1 MAAKQTMATGDALE
15 AGRIELAVTF
25 LSQGEQRAEDVA
37 RKLAGYIAGAERSLD
52 LALYDVR
59 FTPPQSEIFATALA
73 ERAAAG
79 VVIRIAYDADKPEE
93 PLWERGIDPAPS
105 GTGAFIQGLGHPWRR
120 IGGRKLMHHK
130 YIVRDAELPG
140 ARVWTGSTNMTDDG
154 FALQENNIVEIASVE
169 IAGYYRRNFEE
180 MWREEDLE
188 KSGRFDTREVE
199 LLHDGETL
207 RARLLFSPGRG
218 PAIDYEVARRVAR
231 ARRRV
236 RICSMLLNSGALLA
250 ALTDV
255 LREGRVTVDGI
266 YDGTQMRGVLHQ
278 WRDVPQNR
286 WKIAAVEDIIEAA
299 GLIGKKS
306 TPYQPDTPHD
316 FMHNKVLVVDDTV
329 ITGSYNFSHSAELN
343 AENILLLESPALAE
357 RYSRYIDHLIEK
369 YRDHA
374 VDPTQHRY

>member
-1 MAAKQTMATGDALE
+1 MAAKQTVATGGTLE
-15 AGRIELAVTF
+15 AGRSELAVTF
-25 LSQGEQRAEDVA
+25 LVQGEQRAEDVG
-37 RKLAGYIAGAERSLD
+37 RKLAGYIAGAEKSLD

-79 VVIRIAYDADKPEE
+79 VAIRIAYDADKPEE
-93 PLWERGIDPAPS
+93 PLWERGIDPAPG
-105 GTGAFIQGLGHPWRR
+105 GTGAFIQGLEHPWRR

-130 YIVRDAELPG
+130 YIVRDADLPG

-154 FALQENNIVEIASVE
+154 FALQENNIVEIASAE

-180 MWREEDLE
+180 MWREEDFE

-207 RARLLFSPGRG
+207 RAHLLFSPGRG

-286 WKIAAVEDIIEAA
+286 WKIAAVEDIVEAA
-299 GLIGKKS
+299 ELVGKKS

-343 AENILLLESPALAE
+343 AENILLLDSPALAE

-369 YRDHA
+369 YRDDNVKPYA
-374 VDPTQHRY
+374 R